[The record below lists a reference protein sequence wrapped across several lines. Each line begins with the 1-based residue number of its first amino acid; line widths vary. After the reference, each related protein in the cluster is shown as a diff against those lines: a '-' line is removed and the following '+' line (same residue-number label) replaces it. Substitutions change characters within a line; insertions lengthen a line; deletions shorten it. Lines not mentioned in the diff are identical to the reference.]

1 MPEWRSS
8 RERRV
13 RTVTRDGVETRE
25 ERDKKTR
32 VFRFNTN
39 RAMLFA
45 LALVVAEI
53 ASWIDRYA

>member
-13 RTVTRDGVETRE
+13 KTVIKDGVETRKE
-25 ERDKKTR
+25 LDKKTR
-32 VFRFNTN
+32 VFRFNID

-45 LALVVAEI
+45 LALVIAEI